1 MIFLVIYR
9 LIVFSSWYALLMSHA
24 MNYVHALWEWLLFGL
39 GVTSQKDS
47 FTNTRKVI
55 FFKFWCPKYDISNIY
70 ELLFLLAG
78 MSLAPLSTQAVLFI
92 SVKRK
97 PSEREIE
104 ILLMPVVIKT
114 SVPWAIKKTY
124 RCILVPF
131 YSIYLQN

>member
-9 LIVFSSWYALLMSHA
+9 LIVISSWYALLMSHA
-24 MNYVHALWEWLLFGL
+24 MNYVHALWEWLLFGQ

-55 FFKFWCPKYDISNIY
+55 FLKFWRPKYDSSNW
-70 ELLFLLAG
+70 LAG

-104 ILLMPVVIKT
+104 ILLMLVVIKT

-131 YSIYLQN
+131 YSIDLQN